1 MMCNDLQFEGKE
13 MILIFFANNKTNLS
27 DDWST
32 NEMYTRCTMQ
42 NICVGIP
49 IGTTMLITVQ
59 VPSLPIL
66 SFLILNLK
74 MAQAFFSGL
83 GVDVSLL
90 DDQTNSL
97 GVDRLYIL
105 CQTCCVSI

>member
-1 MMCNDLQFEGKE
+1 
-13 MILIFFANNKTNLS
+13 
-27 DDWST
+27 
-32 NEMYTRCTMQ
+32 MYTRCTMQ
-42 NICVGIP
+42 NLYVGIP

-97 GVDRLYIL
+97 GEDRLYIL